1 MNVGNIKA
9 WLIVCTLLIVGV
21 VRVSAQD
28 NLPWPP
34 DTETLFAP
42 GVEVVSVEIRE
53 TPYLPFGYEL
63 ELDDEARL
71 VRITDTSTQQ
81 VTEYPY
87 PDEVSEGGRL
97 TRHDYAGESNVLYQ
111 TEPSTDPLKIW
122 RFDASAGIFTPIGLI
137 CGQMPWASGW
147 QVLEFWLYQTLDN
160 GLYVCFTGDGTLR
173 GPINLTPEELGCID
187 VCEGKAVVSPDG
199 QWLFYQQKID
209 KEPSSDSVVKFFS
222 YRLDNGEIL
231 FIGEAIRDTG
241 FLASEHM
248 GYDGFSRWMSDTR
261 GTIEFTYIGESSKDP
276 RYTFEVNRANSLQSL
291 PLFWP
296 DLASREQEPVRYE
309 EVITHAFRVFKSGA
323 GGTERQTCTFTV
335 YDATGLYQTELGYDC
350 LGAQVMHRG
359 EHYFTVTADGA
370 DVPDTHLVRFD
381 AYTGKITTLF
391 TDQIEWLYDV
401 SEDGR
406 IAVMVVDDDGIPN
419 MVDSPDFFFGDDRSL
434 ILDDT
439 AKVVVLDTQTGNV
452 LYEAPATVSFNWV
465 QAIVRWCGADCLVV
479 TVPYVS
485 TAMIQLDMPTFTL
498 PIHPSDDEDVTFDA
512 CHYYVSTA
520 SVLSPDEGR
529 LYADFAANLIIER
542 ATGKYARVFNPHICH
557 PYYGRMKWLDDGRLE
572 LTLRSAMNDS
582 NDRLSVIRE
591 AIYTLRIPAL
601 FDTANEP

>member
-1 MNVGNIKA
+1 MHTSNVRR
-9 WLIVCTLLIVGV
+9 WLIVCALLIVGV
-21 VRVSAQD
+21 VQVSAQD

-34 DTETLFAP
+34 DSETLFAP

-53 TPYLPFGYEL
+53 TPYLPSGYEL

-71 VRITDTSTQQ
+71 VRVTDTSTQQ

-97 TRHDYAGESNVLYQ
+97 TRHDYVGESNVLYQ

-147 QVLEFWLYQTLDN
+147 QYLEFWLYQTLDN

-173 GPINLTPEELGCID
+173 GPINLTPEELGCSD
-187 VCEGKAVVSPDG
+187 TCEGKATVSPDG
-199 QWLFYQQKID
+199 QWLFYQQKLD
-209 KEPSSDSVVKFFS
+209 KEPYSNNVVKFFS
-222 YRLDNGEIL
+222 YHFDDGEVL
-231 FIGEAIRDTG
+231 FIGEATRDTG
-241 FLASEHM
+241 LLASEQM
-248 GYDGFSRWMSDTR
+248 GYDGFSNWVGNGR
-261 GTIEFTYIGESSKDP
+261 GTIEFTYFGESSKDP
-276 RYTFEVNRANSLQSL
+276 SYTFEVNRANSLESL
-291 PLFWP
+291 PLSWP
-296 DLASREQEPVRYE
+296 HLASRQQEPIRYE
-309 EVITHAFRVFKSGA
+309 EVLTNAFLIFKAGSGGA
-323 GGTERQTCTFTV
+323 ERQDCTFTI
-335 YDATGLYQTELGYDC
+335 YDVSGFYQTELGYDC
-350 LGAQVMHRG
+350 LGAQVIRGG

-370 DVPDTHLVRFD
+370 DMPETHLIRFD
-381 AYTGKITTLF
+381 AYTGEITTLF
-391 TDQIEWLYDV
+391 TDEIEWLYDV

-406 IAVMVVDDDGIPN
+406 IAVMIVDDDDSPN
-419 MVDSPDFFFGDDRSL
+419 LVDSPDFFFGDDRSL

-542 ATGKYARVFNPHICH
+542 ATGKYIRVFNPHNCH
-557 PYYGRMKWLDDGRLE
+557 PYYGRMRWLDDGRLE
-572 LTLRSAMNDS
+572 LTLRSDMNNS
-582 NDRLSVIRE
+582 SGRLSVIHE
-591 AIYTLRIPAL
+591 AIYTLRITL
-601 FDTANEP
+601 DQ